1 MSATP
6 FTKMHGLGNDFVVLD
21 GRARPIALDGGQ
33 ARALADRRAGVGCD
47 QVIVLESS
55 GDGVFM
61 RIFNA
66 DGGEVEACGNAARC
80 VAATLMAEAGTDAV
94 SFATGAGPMVCHA
107 AAEGRV
113 TVDIGPARTGWRD
126 IPLAHEVDTE
136 HLPLS
141 SGALA
146 DPCAVNVGNPHA
158 IFFVEDTD
166 AIDLASLGPQLET
179 DPLFPER
186 ANITVCQVLGTGEV
200 RIKVWER
207 GAGLTRACGT
217 AACAT
222 IVAGHRRG
230 LMAREGV
237 VHLPGGDLQVTW
249 RDDGHVEM
257 TGPTATSFTGT
268 VEIADL
274 MRGAA

>member
-1 MSATP
+1 MTP

-21 GRARPIALDGGQ
+21 GRVRPISLEAAQ
-33 ARALADRRAGVGCD
+33 ARALADRHCGVGCD
-47 QVIVLESS
+47 QVIVLEVA
-55 GDGVFM
+55 GGGVFM
-61 RIFNA
+61 RIFNS

-94 SFATGAGPMVCHA
+94 SFTTGAGPIEARA
-107 AAEGRV
+107 ADSGHV

-126 IPLAHEVDTE
+126 IPLASAIDTE

-141 SGALA
+141 AGSLDDA
-146 DPCAVNVGNPHA
+146 CAVNVGNPHA
-158 IFFVEDTD
+158 IFFVEDLD
-166 AIDLASLGPQLET
+166 AIDLAKLGPLLET

-186 ANITVCQVLGTGEV
+186 ANITAAQVLGPGDV

-222 IVAGHRRG
+222 LVAANRRG
-230 LMAREGV
+230 LMAREGLV
-237 VHLPGGDLQVTW
+237 RLPGGDLHVTW